1 VKLSPLKDQDEADVA
16 RRHPKGGD
24 HEQID
29 DGCTVDRRVVG
40 LPRRIRH
47 RRQWPGSHR
56 RRKRRM
62 GVGRRA
68 SIDGLHGRRRVGGLL
83 ISTSAWGS
91 LGAASSRSR
100 AAARISRRAD
110 TAPLY
115 RHEAEGGEV
124 AQAWRH
130 RNCETRGPAG
140 ATLCGADRLA
150 EKLIGSLGKGGLS
163 KHVLSVDDEQQIV
176 SRLEVNVPG
185 IPRCPG
191 IIKRGFRGSRT
202 STTQKPCKE
211 HMRDIGIAAVHH
223 ELHAVR
229 TPALIAMPNEPHVV
243 RIIRHGKV
251 ARPHS

>member
-1 VKLSPLKDQDEADVA
+1 VGAPWERLAAAHGLPLAFLAGRIPRPFTGMK
-16 RRHPKGGD
+16 PKGARSLRRGD
-24 HEQID
+24 IETARPAVQRAPPSAVPIVLPID
-29 DGCTVDRRVVG
+29 R
-40 LPRRIRH
+40 
-47 RRQWPGSHR
+47 
-56 RRKRRM
+56 
-62 GVGRRA
+62 
-68 SIDGLHGRRRVGGLL
+68 
-83 ISTSAWGS
+83 
-91 LGAASSRSR
+91 
-100 AAARISRRAD
+100 
-110 TAPLY
+110 
-115 RHEAEGGEV
+115 
-124 AQAWRH
+124 
-130 RNCETRGPAG
+130 
-140 ATLCGADRLA
+140 
-150 EKLIGSLGKGGLS
+150 KLIGSLGKGGLS